1 MNYISAPLD
10 FQSQGRQTMLKRDIN
25 DRIRMLDN
33 LIELIVFTPRGSF
46 AADPDFGFEYW
57 NHEYSNVQ
65 YRAFNNDQTSITTKN
80 VVNEITREEC
90 HESIRRS
97 LATYA
102 PQLNNVVVEMKLE
115 ATDSDRLSHLRLKS
129 KYVVSIRVEGKL
141 DDGAGTTAHYEK
153 KVNFLIEPT
162 VKKALVY

>member
-102 PQLNNVVVEMKLE
+102 PQLNNVVVEMRLE

>member
-1 MNYISAPLD
+1 MQYISTPLD
-10 FQSQGRQTMLKRDIN
+10 FTSQGRQTLLVRDIN
-25 DRIRMLDN
+25 DRVRLLDN

-65 YRAFNNDQTSITTKN
+65 YRAFNNDQMTMVTKN
-80 VVNEITREEC
+80 MVNEITREEC
-90 HESIRRS
+90 HESVRRS

-102 PQLNNVVVEMKLE
+102 PQLKNVVVDMKLE
-115 ATDSDRLSHLRLKS
+115 ATDSDRLSHLKLKS
-129 KYVVSIRVEGKL
+129 KYVVSIRVEGRM

-162 VKKALVY
+162 LKKSLVI

>member
-1 MNYISAPLD
+1 MQFISTPL
-10 FQSQGRQTMLKRDIN
+10 QLTQRGNTLSIERQIG
-25 DRIRMLDN
+25 DRVRMLDN

-65 YRAFNNDQTSITTKN
+65 YRAFNNDQTGMTTKN

-102 PQLNNVVVEMKLE
+102 PQLKNVVVEKRRSEKLH
-115 ATDSDRLSHLRLKS
+115 DWVVDKIKS
-129 KYVVSIRVEGKL
+129 TYVRIGDEYKDCQFEYEGWIR
-141 DDGAGTTAHYEK
+141 
-153 KVNFLIEPT
+153 
-162 VKKALVY
+162 

>member
-115 ATDSDRLSHLRLKS
+115 ATDGDRLSHLRLKS

>member
-1 MNYISAPLD
+1 MQYISTPVD
-10 FQSQGRQTMLKRDIN
+10 FLTAGGKITLTRDIA

-33 LIELIVFTPRGSF
+33 LVELIVFTPRGSF

-57 NHEYSNVQ
+57 NHESSNVQ
-65 YRAFNNDQTSITTKN
+65 YRAFNNDQTGMTTKN

-97 LATYA
+97 LASYA
-102 PQLNNVVVEMKLE
+102 PQLQNVMVEMKLE
-115 ATDSDRLSHLRLKS
+115 ATDSDKLSHLKLKS

-162 VKKALVY
+162 VKKSLLI

>member
-102 PQLNNVVVEMKLE
+102 PQLNNLVVEMKLE

>member
-115 ATDSDRLSHLRLKS
+115 ATDNDRLSHLRLKS